1 MFLKRIARRG
11 IRTIIVAL
19 VLISIIGIA
28 ACSALPGLIEENFPA
43 IESFFS
49 ELEKLDSNPPSITLN
64 ENFTAADIPE
74 YSGEIVIEVNG
85 NTPFFTDDEKA
96 VETSYEYY
104 SPLDN
109 LGRCGVTHALL
120 SKSLMP
126 TEPRESISHVYPSG
140 WEQGKYDFVD
150 GKFCF
155 NRAHL
160 IGFQL
165 AGEND
170 TKENLITATRTCNL
184 SMLPYENSVASFVRK
199 GGEVLYRV
207 TPIYDGNDLVAT
219 GVLMESLPV
228 SGSGDRGEV
237 TFCVFVYNVEPGV
250 EIDYATGKNWLAED
264 TSLAIA
270 FFDRSENVAFAA

>member
-1 MFLKRIARRG
+1 MFLRRIAKKG
-11 IRTIIVAL
+11 IRTL
-19 VLISIIGIA
+19 VVTLLLIGIIGFA
-28 ACSALPGLIEENFPA
+28 VYSVFPGLIEENLPA
-43 IESFFS
+43 LESFFS

-74 YSGEIVIEVNG
+74 YDGEIVIEVNG
-85 NTPFFTDDEKA
+85 NMPFFNDGEKA
-96 VETSYEYY
+96 VRAPYEYY

-120 SKSLMP
+120 NKSLMP

-150 GKFCF
+150 GKYLY
-155 NRAHL
+155 NRCHL

-170 TKENLITATRTCNL
+170 TKENLITATRTFNL

-207 TPIYDGNDLVAT
+207 TPIYNGNDLVAT

-228 SGSGDRGEV
+228 SGSGAKDEV
-237 TFCVFVYNVEPGV
+237 TFCIFVYNVEPGV
-250 EIDYATGKNWLAED
+250 EINYSTGENWLAEE
-264 TSLAIA
+264 TSLAIV
-270 FFDRSENVAFAA
+270 FVDKRILAFAA

>member
-1 MFLKRIARRG
+1 MFLKRIVRKG
-11 IRTIIVAL
+11 IRTIIAAL
-19 VLISIIGIA
+19 VLVSIIGVA

-43 IESFFS
+43 LESFLN
-49 ELEKLDSNPPSITLN
+49 ELEKMDANPPSITLN
-64 ENFTAADIPE
+64 ENFTADDIPE
-74 YSGEIVIEVNG
+74 YDGEIVIEVNG
-85 NTPFFTDDEKA
+85 NVPFFADNEKA
-96 VETSYEYY
+96 VEAPYEYY
-104 SPLDN
+104 SPLDS

-120 SKSLMP
+120 SESLMP
-126 TEPRESISHVYPSG
+126 TEPRENIGHVYPSG

-150 GKFCF
+150 GKYLY
-155 NRAHL
+155 NRCHL

-170 TKENLITATRTCNL
+170 TKENLITATRTFNL

-228 SGSGDRGEV
+228 SGSGDRDEV
-237 TFCVFVYNVEPGV
+237 TFCIFVYNVEPGV
-250 EIDYATGKNWLAED
+250 VIDYSTGENWLAEE
-264 TSLAIA
+264 TSLAIVFVDKRILA
-270 FFDRSENVAFAA
+270 FTA